1 MFRVKGWKMMIG
13 LLAVCLLVL
22 GSVAMAADKASVTGL
37 VEKGE
42 AGLTLKA
49 GDQTYSL
56 LQADKMG
63 ELVGK
68 QVKVT
73 GVAGKDDKGNQTL
86 TVEAF
91 EEVK

>member
-1 MFRVKGWKMMIG
+1 MFRVKSWKVMLG
-13 LLAVCLLVL
+13 LLAVCLLVV

-56 LQADKMG
+56 LEADKLAD
-63 ELVGK
+63 LVGK
-68 QVKVT
+68 QVKVV
-73 GVAGKDDKGNQTL
+73 GEAGKDDKGNPTL
-86 TVEAF
+86 TVEEF